1 VAGDEAQIR
10 RLTNLSKLPSRTVLT
25 SGGEQPVLDTGGG
38 SHSIFAQVL
47 LKVLESNDRVI
58 EGGALYNA
66 VFDDVRKAAARL
78 KQDQS
83 PRYDVLADAGHRN
96 GEFLFIPVI

>member
-1 VAGDEAQIR
+1 VTGDAAQIK
-10 RLTNLSKLPSRTVLT
+10 RLTNLARLPSRTVLT

-38 SHSIFAQVL
+38 DHSIFAQVL
-47 LKVLESNDRVI
+47 LRVLKSNNKVL

-66 VFDDVRKAAARL
+66 IFDDVRKSAARL
-78 KQDQS
+78 KQEQS

-96 GEFLFIPVI
+96 GEFLLIPLG